1 MATKTTYPEQ
11 VRRNVDVAIGQAD
24 ETSTSIADG
33 TGIPR
38 STMRRRLIGSSPFT
52 VAEVGLIAIYLKTTP
67 EDLAAGHIA
76 ETVAA

>member
-1 MATKTTYPEQ
+1 
-11 VRRNVDVAIGQAD
+11 
-24 ETSTSIADG
+24 
-33 TGIPR
+33 
-38 STMRRRLIGSSPFT
+38 MRRRLIGSSPFT